1 MKECGAKKKNGTP
14 CRMSAMPNGRCRLHG
29 GKSLAGLASPTYQTG
44 RYSKALP
51 ARLAARYATAE
62 ADPRLLELRD
72 EVALTDARLADLLGR
87 VDTGE
92 SGALW
97 QALQTLRMD
106 VLAARRVGDTVRQ
119 AAALNA
125 LLDTIG
131 QAHAD
136 YRAWTEIGGVLEQ
149 RRRLVESERKRL
161 VEMQQTL
168 TVEKAMLLIGAIG
181 GIIKAHV
188 HDRAILSAI
197 GRDLEGLLAREDAA
211 LISG

>member
-1 MKECGAKKKNGTP
+1 MKECGAKKKDGTP

-29 GKSLAGLASPTYQTG
+29 GKSLAGMASPTFRSGKYS
-44 RYSKALP
+44 RYLP
-51 ARLAARYATAE
+51 ARMAARYEEAV
-62 ADPRLLELRD
+62 ADPALLELRGD
-72 EVALTDARLADLLGR
+72 IALTDARLADLLGR

-97 QALQTLRMD
+97 SRLMQARTDLL
-106 VLAARRVGDTVRQ
+106 LYRRAGDTVKT
-119 AAALNA
+119 AEALNA
-125 LLDTIG
+125 LLDLVG
-131 QAHAD
+131 QGHAD
-136 YRAWTEIGGVLEQ
+136 YRAWAEVGQVVEQ

-188 HDRAILSAI
+188 QDRHVLSAI
-197 GRDLEGLLAREDAA
+197 SNDIQALVSSDA
-211 LISG
+211 

>member
-1 MKECGAKKKNGTP
+1 MRECGAKTRQGGVCKQP
-14 CRMSAMPNGRCRLHG
+14 ALPNGRCHYHG

-188 HDRAILSAI
+188 QDRHVLAAISNDIQSLVSA
-197 GRDLEGLLAREDAA
+197 DA
-211 LISG
+211 

>member
-1 MKECGAKKKNGTP
+1 MPYCGAKTRSGGTCTQP
-14 CRMSAMPNGRCRLHG
+14 GMMNGRCRMHG
-29 GKSLAGLASPTYQTG
+29 GKHPRGLASPHYKDG

-51 ARLAARYATAE
+51 ARLAARYAVAE

-97 QALQTLRMD
+97 QALQALRLEVIACKRAGD
-106 VLAARRVGDTVRQ
+106 SVGQ
-119 AAALNA
+119 AQALNA

-131 QAHAD
+131 QGHAD
-136 YRAWTEIGGVLEQ
+136 YRAWAEIGGVLEQ

-161 VEMQQTL
+161 IEMQQTL
-168 TVEKAMLLIGAIG
+168 TVEKAMLLVGAIG

-197 GRDLEGLLAREDAA
+197 GRDIEGLIIREDAA
-211 LISG
+211 LVSG